1 MGGRP
6 PAVHSGIWLAAA
18 IPEAGAFFRP
28 LSTPGPRVLHL
39 AAVTWLG
46 GGNILVA
53 YHYKRVGKSPWAG
66 FKPFAFP
73 FRHFNAREWLILAG
87 LAALAFTFCGF
98 AMSLNPR

>member
-1 MGGRP
+1 MNQLQP
-6 PAVHSGIWLAAA
+6 PGLSEVIQILAAM
-18 IPEAGAFFRP
+18 
-28 LSTPGPRVLHL
+28 PGLQLVFLLL